1 MGMSGC
7 CREDVAAASAVAN
20 CASKPP
26 KAKVLLA
33 TTQSRAAVVEGKSSS
48 SAGGRGGR
56 GTGKEKGQPG
66 VTSIIV
72 KCSEAFG
79 QLQHQQRTLSLAP
92 CHICSKVF
100 PESKLPSAAPRATP
114 LAAPPPPS
122 PAAVCPACLSLSSC
136 VLP

>member
-48 SAGGRGGR
+48 SAGGGGR

>member
-1 MGMSGC
+1 MEAGGRQGEWGNVAMSGC
-7 CREDVAAASAVAN
+7 CGEDVAAASAVAN

-48 SAGGRGGR
+48 SAEGGRG
-56 GTGKEKGQPG
+56 EEGQPG

-100 PESKLPSAAPRATP
+100 PRIKAAF
-114 LAAPPPPS
+114 S
-122 PAAVCPACLSLSSC
+122 CSSC
-136 VLP
+136 HTPR